1 MKYKSRMEPDAYE
14 SLIRELKRRRAI
26 AVQRTLDHA
35 AGGTIETVRFN
46 AGIMKGLDDAIA
58 VLEGD

>member
-1 MKYKSRMEPDAYE
+1 MEPDAYE

-35 AGGTIETVRFN
+35 AGSPVETVRFH

>member
-35 AGGTIETVRFN
+35 AGSPVEAVRFHV
-46 AGIMKGLDDAIA
+46 GIMKGLDDAIA